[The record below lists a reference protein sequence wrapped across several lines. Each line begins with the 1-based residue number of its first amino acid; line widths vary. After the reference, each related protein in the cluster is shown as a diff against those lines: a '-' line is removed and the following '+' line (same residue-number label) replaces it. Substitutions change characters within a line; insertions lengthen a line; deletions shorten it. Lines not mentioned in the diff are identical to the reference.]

1 MLGGQLRELDSQA
14 EQHSKLSV
22 VKELI
27 KNLHQLQCENDS
39 MVQSVL
45 AKLRGRTAMWSVGA
59 F

>member
-1 MLGGQLRELDSQA
+1 MKELDNQA

-39 MVQSVL
+39 MFQSVL